1 MSRKR
6 KIGVMTICAAVM
18 LGSLQAGMT
27 TVQAAPAYSGNHYG
41 TGFDAYDEATMELS
55 SWSNGGMFNCIWNP
69 GNVSFSNGIMS
80 LKIDRM
86 KKDIQ
91 AANGVQRSISDTE
104 CIR

>member
-1 MSRKR
+1 MKR

-55 SWSNGGMFNCIWNP
+55 SWSNGGMFNCLESGKCVILKWNHE
-69 GNVSFSNGIMS
+69 FE
-80 LKIDRM
+80 D
-86 KKDIQ
+86 
-91 AANGVQRSISDTE
+91 
-104 CIR
+104 